1 MRRSPHLEKA
11 ADKSLNIRVEVLEG
25 EWADALVA
33 LHGFRAAADVRPL
46 ANLLLRGPPVPKEA
60 MTVLG
65 QLLDPPWGIKGPR
78 LELKIPARWDQVKVI
93 REIGEKRKLRAEML
107 VEYEKLKSQKLVIA
121 NFVRKTKR
129 SPAYL
134 RKCWALD
141 NRNTVIELETILNKG
156 VGARATRMR
165 SLA

>member
-1 MRRSPHLEKA
+1 MRRSRHLEKA
-11 ADKSLNIRVEVLEG
+11 ADKSANIRVEVLQG

-46 ANLLLRGPPVPKEA
+46 AKLLLRGPPVPKEA
-60 MTVLG
+60 TTVLG
-65 QLLDPPWGIKGPR
+65 QLLDPPWGTKGPR
-78 LELKIPARWDQVKVI
+78 LELKNPVRWDKVKAI

>member
-1 MRRSPHLEKA
+1 MEKA
-11 ADKSLNIRVEVLEG
+11 VDKSANLRVEVLEG

-134 RKCWALD
+134 RKCWALN
-141 NRNTVIELETILNKG
+141 NRSTVIKLETILNKG

>member
-141 NRNTVIELETILNKG
+141 IRNTVIELETILNKG

>member
-78 LELKIPARWDQVKVI
+78 LELKIPARWDQVKVV